1 MVAAGDD
8 PAAISAAT
16 RQQMVSQ
23 FATLAGV
30 PASSVTLTVA
40 AAQLGPIA
48 RDECPRPSIKWFA
61 KLKEKTAAERCDKW
75 LADAEAGFQEAFTS

>member
-1 MVAAGDD
+1 MCYFSRYLSAHDSLKAAGARIVYDK
-8 PAAISAAT
+8 
-16 RQQMVSQ
+16 
-23 FATLAGV
+23 LA
-30 PASSVTLTVA
+30 
-40 AAQLGPIA
+40 GPIA